1 MISINN
7 VSKFYKKKLKKTHVF
22 KDFSL
27 EFKGPGVIGLLG
39 ENGIGKTTLLK
50 MIADLSSPVEGSLEI
65 DGTKV
70 SRHTRDRV
78 SYLLSPE
85 HIGENQLI
93 KRVIAYFKDVFPDFD
108 EEKCERLIKTFNID
122 VESKISSLSKGYKE
136 RVCLMLCLSRNA
148 DYYILDEPMAGFDPK
163 FKKDIVTALLSHVTP
178 SQTIIISTHLLKD
191 LESLF
196 DTVIVLKKNK
206 AIVKTAEEIRESGI
220 SIENYYL
227 EVVDDESNI

>member
-7 VSKFYKKKLKKTHVF
+7 IDKFYKKKLRKTHVF

-27 EFKGPGVIGLLG
+27 ELKGPGIIGLLG

-50 MIADLSSPVEGSLEI
+50 MIADLSSPVQGNITI
-65 DGTKV
+65 DDAKV
-70 SRHTRDRV
+70 SRHTRDKV
-78 SYLLSPE
+78 SYLLASE
-85 HIGENQLI
+85 HLAGYMSVKNAVSFFED
-93 KRVIAYFKDVFPDFD
+93 FFPDFD
-108 EEKCERLIKTFNID
+108 EEKCKDLIKTFNID
-122 VESKISSLSKGYKE
+122 LESKITKLSKGYKE
-136 RVCLMLCLSRNA
+136 RVCLMLCLSRNT

-163 FKKDIVTALLSHVTP
+163 FKKDIVTALLSYVKPH
-178 SQTIIISTHLLKD
+178 QTIIISTHLLKD

-196 DTVIVLKKNK
+196 DTIVVLKKNN

-227 EVVDDESNI
+227 EVVGDENVS

>member
-7 VSKFYKKKLKKTHVF
+7 VSKFYKKKLKKTYVF

-27 EFKGPGVIGLLG
+27 EFQGPGVIGLLG
-39 ENGIGKTTLLK
+39 ENGVGKTTLLK
-50 MIADLSSPVEGSLEI
+50 MIANLSSPLKGSIEI

-78 SYLLSPE
+78 SYLISPE
-85 HIGENQLI
+85 HISEFVKIRQI
-93 KRVIAYFKDVFPDFD
+93 IDYFRDFFAD
-108 EEKCERLIKTFNID
+108 FNDKKCEELIKTFNID
-122 VESKISSLSKGYKE
+122 VENKISSLSKGYKE

-163 FKKDIVTALLSHVTP
+163 FKKDIVTALLSHVEP

-191 LESLF
+191 LENLF

-206 AIVKTAEEIRESGI
+206 AVVKTAEEIRESGI

-227 EVVDDESNI
+227 EVVNDENFG